1 MLQEVSTKSIIV
13 RQGSTTKILHY
24 TEPAS
29 LFFVDELKI
38 VFETFVLESLNNFR
52 QNVIMTEGLLLTTST
67 IYENVCFE
75 GDAYRIIEE
84 LEILQKEH
92 ILSDESK
99 EKAKKLFEKMGDI
112 LNESFAGGE
121 KPIFVDFGR

>member
-67 IYENVCFE
+67 IYQNVCFE
-75 GDAYRIIEE
+75 GDAYQIVEG
-84 LEILQKEH
+84 LEVLQKERL
-92 ILSDESK
+92 LSNESK
-99 EKAKKLFEKMGDI
+99 ELAKILFKKMEDI